1 MPDIY
6 LDVPFV
12 SQLNIGGH
20 SGQGRDETNGCWY
33 ATCCMIGYYHEQGP
47 RLGVP
52 SQYVKPN
59 GAPQDVDKNGNTA
72 PLPVGPALFPVIA
85 KNEGLVQVP
94 LPKDK
99 KWTSDGLAE
108 VLRECGPCFVGR
120 GFNQNGKLVGGHIIC
135 LVGARGSDNTV
146 TVHDPWTG
154 PNQTMSISDFNAI
167 YPWNRPEAA
176 WLMMTRAPKVQTRA
190 RSNAISLPIGRSRSN
205 AVSKPTGRPRSNAI
219 SQ

>member
-1 MPDIY
+1 MADIY

-20 SGQGRDETNGCWY
+20 AGVGRDETNGCWY

-52 SQYVKPN
+52 SRYVKPD
-59 GAPQDVDKNGNTA
+59 GSPQDVDKKGNTA
-72 PLPVGPALFPVIA
+72 PLPVSPTVLEDVAR
-85 KNEGLVQVP
+85 NEGLVQVP
-94 LPKDK
+94 LPTDK
-99 KWTSDGLAE
+99 KWTCDGLAT

-120 GFNQNGKLVGGHIIC
+120 GFVQNGTLVGGHIIC
-135 LVGARGSDNTV
+135 LVGARSSDNVV

-154 PNQTMSISDFNAI
+154 PNKTMSIAEFNSI
-167 YPWNRPEAA
+167 FPWNRPEAP

-190 RSNAISLPIGRSRSN
+190 RSNAISAPIGGQGAPAS
-205 AVSKPTGRPRSNAI
+205 GRPRSNAI